1 MYKFI
6 KWVFLLAVFCQC
18 RQPHNPE
25 QSDQQIDS
33 LIQVVDSLQHQLNDL
48 NVSMVQKKNDSLKLY
63 YNSSVKFS
71 QEDEDYKKY
80 KLSENI
86 LEWYSNFYKDIIN
99 TKSHLNE
106 LKQELE
112 KDNKDSVALRKL
124 QKEKKIIKN
133 LEKQFSKEY
142 LMFKKEM
149 DKVFEER

>member
-1 MYKFI
+1 MYKII

-18 RQPHNPE
+18 QQSHNPE
-25 QSDQQIDS
+25 QSDQQINS

-63 YNSSVKFS
+63 YNSSLKFS
-71 QEDEDYKKY
+71 REDEDYKKY

-86 LEWYSNFYKDIIN
+86 LEWYSNLHKDIIN

-106 LKQELE
+106 LKQEL
-112 KDNKDSVALRKL
+112 KDDNKDSLVLRKL
-124 QKEKKIIKN
+124 EKEKKIIKN
-133 LEKQFSKEY
+133 LEKRFSKEY